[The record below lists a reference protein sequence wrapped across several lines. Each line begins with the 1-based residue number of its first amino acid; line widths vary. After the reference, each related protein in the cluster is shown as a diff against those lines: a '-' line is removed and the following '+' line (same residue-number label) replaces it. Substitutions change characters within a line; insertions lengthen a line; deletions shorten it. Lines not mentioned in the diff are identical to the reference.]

1 MFYIFNYF
9 FKTVMA
15 ASFPYSTSAYRCPS
29 PTYQTRVESMYQA
42 APMVYSN
49 MPVAH
54 PGMMYPMTLPG
65 YSTPGLIQRP
75 PSPVKQPIMPSVMRT
90 RPNTPVHTPIHTPV
104 PTRVPTPVPSISPT
118 REWLLDTLKRYI
130 FTHRGI
136 LIGDYPKYEIRK
148 KDITDKFHKRIGEV
162 YPSDKYHI
170 TKDWI
175 SSAMANPEFLPEYS
189 ERLELFPIENEFRVA
204 IKQADFYILAKDIA
218 GNMEQYFNIQIE
230 SNLVLDT
237 GASANAIASLGKI
250 ILHFCNA
257 FIPEVQKIVFFI
269 DQTYSTTTCGIGIPQ
284 TEMKYQ
290 HDYLTYDGNVYSV
303 LDAYTNYM
311 QDLQEADSSDKSK
324 SRDYRDT
331 NVDNSISLFEIVNNI
346 RNGVVVFM
354 SYVEIEECVEII
366 LAARNKFMS
375 CGKQE
380 KKEQH
385 VMVFDKF
392 ISPRVKLDYHIK
404 IWKGSGDSDDAG
416 EADKEPCARCN
427 VVIDADELVCT
438 TKCCR
443 RTMHT
448 SCLLELYCHES
459 TPHSEFRC
467 DKCRLKRKDKFGR
480 NTEMLMAHCI

>member
-1 MFYIFNYF
+1 
-9 FKTVMA
+9 MA
-15 ASFPYSTSAYRCPS
+15 ASFPYPTSAYRCPS
-29 PTYQTRVESMYQA
+29 PAYQSRVESMYQA
-42 APMVYSN
+42 ATMVYSN
-49 MPVAH
+49 MPVAP
-54 PGMMYPMTLPG
+54 PGLIYPMTLPG
-65 YSTPGLIQRP
+65 YSTPGIIQRP
-75 PSPVKQPIMPSVMRT
+75 PSPIKQFMQST
-90 RPNTPVHTPIHTPV
+90 RSTTPVHTPVHTPV
-104 PTRVPTPVPSISPT
+104 PTRVPTPVPSIIPT
-118 REWLLDTLKRYI
+118 RDWLLDTLKRYI

-136 LIGDYPKYEIRK
+136 LLGDYPKYEIRK
-148 KDITDKFHKRIGEV
+148 KDITDKFHKRIGEL

-170 TKDWI
+170 TREWL
-175 SSAMANPEFLPEYS
+175 SSAIANPEFLSEYS
-189 ERLELFPIENEFRVA
+189 ERMKDFPVGDEFRVT

-354 SYVEIEECVEII
+354 SYVEIEECVEMI

-375 CGKQE
+375 CGKTE
-380 KKEQH
+380 KLEKQAL
-385 VMVFDKF
+385 VFDKF
-392 ISPRVKLDYHIK
+392 ISPRVKLDYYIK
-404 IWKGSGDSDDAG
+404 IWKGSSDTEKAVETVEAIEAGDTSSAA
-416 EADKEPCARCN
+416 EEPYTCARCK
-427 VVIDADELVCT
+427 VIIESDEIVCT

-443 RTMHT
+443 RAMHS
-448 SCLLELYCHES
+448 SCLLELYCHEG
-459 TPHSEFRC
+459 TTRTEFRC
-467 DKCRLKRKDKFGR
+467 DKCHVKRKDKYGR
-480 NTEMLMAHCI
+480 NTEMLMCLGF